1 MGNAARAHAPL
12 SGSAVVA
19 GPGSSFSPF
28 FPNPTSWWGGSGQ
41 WGPPFPGFAQGY
53 SVPWCNP
60 PYQYPNMGPSQ
71 QWAPGGSQGDGPS
84 THSQPLVLAT
94 PTSSAPSTE
103 PDEDSVNPF
112 LSKGEREGLQGSEE
126 ESEDEDTAV
135 PGKRK
140 YLPRD
145 STVKFLN
152 SVTENTL
159 RNDHRRELLE
169 KFPISSCDPAHP
181 PKVHAAL
188 MGIIP
193 KPAKRLDRL
202 LSKMQQFEMDALGP
216 LTWLYEQLETTETVD
231 RTRAKLAV
239 QSALSLLGNAT
250 AHFSLERHKAIM
262 KHLTSLDG
270 DPTFLVRILV
280 RRQRQLPTICEP

>member
-1 MGNAARAHAPL
+1 M
-12 SGSAVVA
+12 VQ
-19 GPGSSFSPF
+19 
-28 FPNPTSWWGGSGQ
+28 PTH
-41 WGPPFPGFAQGY
+41 
-53 SVPWCNP
+53 
-60 PYQYPNMGPSQ
+60 QYPNMGPSQ

-84 THSQPLVLAT
+84 THSQPPVLAT
-94 PTSSAPSTE
+94 PTSSTPST
-103 PDEDSVNPF
+103 
-112 LSKGEREGLQGSEE
+112 K

-159 RNDHRRELLE
+159 GNDRRRELLE

-181 PKVHAAL
+181 PKVHPAL

-193 KPAKRLDRL
+193 KPAKRHDRHF
-202 LSKMQQFEMDALGP
+202 SKMQQLEMDALGP

-250 AHFSLERHKAIM
+250 AHFSLERRKAIT
-262 KHLTSLDG
+262 KHLTFLDG